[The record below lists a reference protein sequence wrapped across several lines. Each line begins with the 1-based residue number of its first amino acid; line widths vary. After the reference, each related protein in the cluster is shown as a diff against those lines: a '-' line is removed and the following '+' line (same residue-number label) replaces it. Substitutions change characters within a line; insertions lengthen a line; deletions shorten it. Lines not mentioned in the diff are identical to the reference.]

1 MSQRKLARFFALGA
15 LALPA
20 LAFAHAGHGNDA
32 GFATGFEHP
41 FEATDH
47 LCALIA
53 VGLLAGRLG
62 GRAASMLVGVVLT
75 LMALGLGAGHLG
87 MQLPRV
93 GGFTMIVIAVSAVLI
108 LAPPRRMIGA
118 IVALAAAFAF
128 FSGMAHGEWIIPG
141 AEGWAFTS
149 GFLLASA
156 ALIGGGTVAATLWQ
170 RRVTARAPR
179 SGT

>member
-1 MSQRKLARFFALGA
+1 MSQRKLARVCALGA

-20 LAFAHAGHGNDA
+20 LAFAHPGHGNDA
-32 GFATGFEHP
+32 GFVTGFEHP

-47 LCALIA
+47 LFALIA

-62 GRAASMLVGVVLT
+62 GRAAAMLVGVALT
-75 LMALGLGAGHLG
+75 LMALGLGAGYLG

-93 GGFTMIVIAVSAVLI
+93 GGFTMIVIAVCAVLI
-108 LAPPRRMIGA
+108 LAPPRRMVGA
-118 IVALAAAFAF
+118 IVAVAAAFAF
-128 FSGMAHGEWIIPG
+128 FSGMAHGEWILPG
-141 AEGWAFTS
+141 AEGWAFAA

-156 ALIGGGTVAATLWQ
+156 ATIGVGSLAATLWQ
-170 RRVTARAPR
+170 RRLMARASR